1 MIINTVMQGAT
12 VSGSVTPTG
21 NPLPSK
27 TWIPTTEDQIIE
39 ANSYTTGKQ
48 TIKGDP
54 ALIAGNI
61 REGATIFNV
70 PGTFTHVIESSVPSA
85 SDIRKGKQAYV
96 NGNAIDGSLES
107 RNLVTIDGSRIL
119 GEAGIYPSIDQYIPS
134 ASINFNNTISISGS
148 AVMAN
153 INAFGSVVVTIN
165 GSIQSNYNVSQSGY
179 VPSGSVMGTT
189 TFTGGRTFSLPTVGG
204 STWTPQAS
212 TVDYVIPAGTYL
224 TGSQIIRNDPN
235 LSAEN
240 IKQGVQIY
248 DMTGTHEG
256 SDCITRSAGG
266 TWEQI
271 CAMQTTIGWKEEKYS
286 DGRLILWIYG
296 WWNMG
301 SGYQYRSVDVDA
313 TNTLASDGKGPTKFL
328 SGTIP
333 QFYYGTKVINNVNL
347 AVSICTR
354 KWEDSHIWYYYYAY
368 PATSAAV
375 QVAVCT
381 KCEGRWA

>member
-134 ASINFNNTISISGS
+134 ASINFNNAISISGN
-148 AVMAN
+148 AVTAN
-153 INAFGSVVVTIN
+153 INASGSVIVTIN
-165 GSIQSNYNVSQSGY
+165 GSVQSNYNVSQGGY
-179 VPSGSVMGTT
+179 VPSGSVIGTT
-189 TFTGGRTFSLPTVGG
+189 TFSGGRTFSLPTVGG
-204 STWTPQAS
+204 STWIPT
-212 TVDYVIPAGTYL
+212 TVDQTIEAKKYILGQ
-224 TGSQIIRNDPN
+224 QIIKGDTN
-235 LSAEN
+235 LRAEN
-240 IKQGVQIY
+240 IKSGVSIFGINGKAFDESIDWVVAQGSSGTHVFSQESKYVAWRAWNSGKLEFWYSNWWAAFTGSNDQTYSYGTTKYISMSDIYNGNTDYVFQGVPYVDIQI
-248 DMTGTHEG
+248 
-256 SDCITRSAGG
+256 RA
-266 TWEQI
+266 
-271 CAMQTTIGWKEEKYS
+271 
-286 DGRLILWIYG
+286 
-296 WWNMG
+296 N
-301 SGYQYRSVDVDA
+301 
-313 TNTLASDGKGPTKFL
+313 
-328 SGTIP
+328 
-333 QFYYGTKVINNVNL
+333 
-347 AVSICTR
+347 
-354 KWEDSHIWYYYYAY
+354 
-368 PATSAAV
+368 TSALLNAQITGISTSQISVYVSRYANKAV
-375 QVAVCT
+375 PKSYYDLYAT
-381 KCEGRWA
+381 GRWK